1 MKNTP
6 QRMEIKK
13 YLKNNK
19 SHPSAYD
26 IYRTIKKKLPTISF
40 ATVYN
45 NLERM
50 VKDNE
55 LIEIEVDK
63 KKRFD
68 PDISPHDHFLCIAC
82 GNIYDIPKVISD
94 VRYKNF
100 KTISH
105 ITYIKGLCEKCIN
118 KEGIYGK

>member
-6 QRMEIKK
+6 QKMEIKK

-19 SHPSAYD
+19 EHPCAYD
-26 IYRTIKKKLPTISF
+26 IYRAVKKKLPTISF

-45 NLERM
+45 NLKKMIR
-50 VKDNE
+50 DNE
-55 LIEIEVDK
+55 IIEIDDGE

-68 PDISPHDHFLCIAC
+68 PDTTPHDHFLCIAC
-82 GNIYDIPKVISD
+82 GNIYDISKVIND
-94 VRYKNF
+94 VKYKNF
-100 KTISH
+100 KIISH
-105 ITYIKGLCEKCIN
+105 TTYVKGLCEKCMN

>member
-19 SHPSAYD
+19 SHPCAYD
-26 IYRTIKKKLPTISF
+26 IYKTVKKKLPTISF

-45 NLERM
+45 NLKRM

-55 LIEIEVDK
+55 LIEIEDGE

-68 PDISPHDHFLCIAC
+68 PDTTSHDHFLCIAC
-82 GNIYDIPKVISD
+82 GNIYDIPKVIND
-94 VRYKNF
+94 INIRYKNF
-100 KTISH
+100 KIISH
-105 ITYIKGLCEKCIN
+105 ITYIKGLCEKCI
-118 KEGIYGK
+118 K